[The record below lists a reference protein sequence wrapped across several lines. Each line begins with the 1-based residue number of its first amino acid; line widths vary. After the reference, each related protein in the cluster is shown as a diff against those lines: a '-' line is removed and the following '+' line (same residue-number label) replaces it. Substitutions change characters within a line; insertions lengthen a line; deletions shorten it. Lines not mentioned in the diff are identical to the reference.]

1 MTTKSQITS
10 AAISGLSIDGGAV
23 ARITRGGSVVLRHS
37 WPDNCDARVW
47 DGVSRAAMHLAQERA
62 DKTGRA
68 VDVYHQDGS
77 MIDQVQP
84 SNAL

>member
-1 MTTKSQITS
+1 
-10 AAISGLSIDGGAV
+10 
-23 ARITRGGSVVLRHS
+23 
-37 WPDNCDARVW
+37 
-47 DGVSRAAMHLAQERA
+47 MHLAQERA